1 MIYLP
6 FETLTFSTL
15 AIIIYSVNFL
25 IAIAVVF
32 LERKNPSATLAW
44 ILVLF
49 FLPIL
54 GAVLY
59 FLLSQNFASK
69 KLFELT
75 KYEKE
80 IIQDPLDEQLAA
92 IKNGTFSFINE
103 SEVRWKDMIHMH
115 QVYSKAYLTQ
125 DNKVQILT
133 DGKHMFESLI
143 SDIMEA
149 KEYINIEYFIVK
161 NDNTGRALIDAL
173 TMKAQQ
179 GVEVRFVV
187 DAMGSRQ
194 IGDKL
199 MRRFVRAGGRFSTFF
214 PPNFKYLNI
223 KFNYRNHR
231 KMVVIDGEVGY
242 LGGFN
247 IANEYLGK
255 KKKFG
260 YWRDTH
266 LRLMGSCVQ
275 DINARFILDWRMASK
290 EKLVLANAY
299 LERPEPAGNSA
310 IQVVSSGPDSY
321 REEVKHGY
329 LKMIS
334 NAKKSIYIQ
343 TPYFVPDAS
352 IYDSILTAAISGVDV
367 RIMIP
372 CMPDHIFVYW
382 ATYYY
387 CGLLIQNGVKVY
399 IYDDGFLH
407 AKTMTVDG
415 EVTSV
420 GSANFDIRSFKLNFE
435 ANCFV
440 YDPEEAYK
448 MEAIFEED
456 MEHCHE
462 LTKTLYAKR
471 SFIIKI
477 KEGIAKLLSDIL

>member
-1 MIYLP
+1 MLTIDLP
-6 FETLTFSTL
+6 APGTIV
-15 AIIIYSVNFL
+15 AIIYGMNFI
-25 IAIAVVF
+25 IAIGIVF
-32 LERKNPSATLAW
+32 WERKNPSATLAW

-49 FLPIL
+49 FLPIF
-54 GAVLY
+54 GAVMY
-59 FLLSQNFASK
+59 FLLSQNYASK
-69 KLFELT
+69 KLFELSE
-75 KYEKE
+75 YEKE
-80 IIQDPLDEQLAA
+80 IVEKPLHDQITAMR
-92 IKNGTFSFINE
+92 NGTFKFNNSAEIQW
-103 SEVRWKDMIHMH
+103 RDMIHMH
-115 QVYSKAYLTQ
+115 QQYAKAFLTQ

-133 DGKHMFESLI
+133 DGKHYFESLI
-143 SDIMEA
+143 TDIMEA

-173 TMKAQQ
+173 TAKAMQ

-194 IGDKL
+194 ISEKL
-199 MRRFVRAGGRFSTFF
+199 MRKFIKAGGKFSTFF

-231 KMVVIDGEVGY
+231 KMVVIDGEIGY

-266 LRLMGSCVQ
+266 LKLMGSCIQ

-299 LERPEPAGNSA
+299 LESPEPAGQSGV
-310 IQVVSSGPDSY
+310 QVVSSGPDSH
-321 REEVKHGY
+321 RQKVKHGY

-334 NAKKSIYIQ
+334 AAKKNIYIQ

-352 IYDSILTAAISGVDV
+352 IFDSILTAAISGVDV

-372 CMPDHIFVYW
+372 CMPDHMFVYW

-387 CGLLIQNGVKVY
+387 CGLLINNGVKVY
-399 IYDDGFLH
+399 IYDNGFMH

-420 GSANFDIRSFKLNFE
+420 GSANFDIRSFRLNFE

-440 YDPEEAYK
+440 YDNEEACK
-448 MEAIFEED
+448 MESIFEED
-456 MEHCHE
+456 MVHCHE
-462 LTKTLYAKR
+462 LTPELYADR
-471 SFIIKI
+471 SLLIKI
-477 KEGIAKLLSDIL
+477 KEGIARLLSDIL